1 MNSQEIQELAGHRK
15 VPAWVVKLVGDAVA
29 IERAACAK
37 LFESYETFGE
47 DYDSYY
53 ADKYKA
59 MIIARGNNDV

>member
-15 VPAWVVKLVGDAVA
+15 VPSWVVKLVGDAIA
-29 IERAACAK
+29 AEREACAK

-47 DYDSYY
+47 DFDSYY